1 MQHINQTYAF
11 IISLIKNKDD
21 LLYFSKAHIEKSLLQ
36 HSVSLLTYKAGC

>member
-21 LLYFSKAHIEKSLLQ
+21 LLYFSKAHIEKK
-36 HSVSLLTYKAGC
+36 SVAALCITFNI